1 MGLMLSAVVT
11 FGRGSGKQVVQ
22 DSVCSQGILRRYGC
36 MLKVLLVVA
45 VVVAVVV

>member
-1 MGLMLSAVVT
+1 MGLMLSAVT